1 VTNDEIRAAILE
13 SLSEIAP
20 EADPSTLDPGESLRD
35 ELDIDSMDFLNFV
48 TALHER
54 LGVSIPET
62 DYPKVDSLDGA
73 VSYLASRLG

>member
-1 VTNDEIRAAILE
+1 MTNDEIRAAILE